1 MKLRLASAMT
11 LVLGLLSAW
20 LAAEAQAARKVAR
33 IGILS
38 STDSAVW
45 EAFRQGLRELGYVE
59 GRNLTTE
66 WRWHKGQFERL
77 PDLAAQLVR
86 LKVDVIVVS
95 APQPTAAVKAA
106 TTTILV
112 VFIAVADP
120 VRVGIVS
127 SLARPGRNATGFAT
141 VVPEGFPG
149 KLLELL
155 KEAVPKASRIAVLVN
170 PTNEMHRVSLPQSV
184 AAADA
189 LKVRLQILEARGP
202 DDLERAF
209 DAATRERAE
218 AIHVYGDP
226 LTFIHR
232 ARIAE
237 LAARSRLPA
246 LYLFRENVEAGGLM
260 SYGPSQPDI
269 FRRAAGYVDKILKGA
284 KRADLPVEQPT
295 KFELVINLKTAKALG
310 LRIPQSV
317 LIRADEVIQ

>member
-106 TTTILV
+106 TTTIPV

-127 SLARPGRNATGFAT
+127 SLARPGGNATGFAT

-269 FRRAAGYVDKILKGA
+269 FRRAATYVDKILKGA
-284 KRADLPVEQPT
+284 KPADLPVEQPT

>member
-127 SLARPGRNATGFAT
+127 SLARPGGNATGFAT

-284 KRADLPVEQPT
+284 KPADLPVEQPT
-295 KFELVINLKTAKALG
+295 RFELVINLKTAKALG
-310 LRIPQSV
+310 LTIPQ
-317 LIRADEVIQ
+317 LLLLRADEVIK